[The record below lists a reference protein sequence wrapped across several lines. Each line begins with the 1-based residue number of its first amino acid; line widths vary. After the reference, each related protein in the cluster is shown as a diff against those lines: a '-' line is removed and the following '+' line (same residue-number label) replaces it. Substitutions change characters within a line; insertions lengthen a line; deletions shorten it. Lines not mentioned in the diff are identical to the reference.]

1 MHSIPII
8 IWYEICLGKTL
19 KSNVDSGTH
28 VRNVILHHHIQ
39 ITMESAGYFRPGRQ
53 PPECK
58 LLALASSQESQFLY
72 ILNLKGLQTPLAILL
87 YLPIQTTTS
96 TQG

>member
-39 ITMESAGYFRPGRQ
+39 ITMKSAAYFIPGQQ

-58 LLALASSQESQFLY
+58 LVAQTSSQESQFEYRLK
-72 ILNLKGLQTPLAILL
+72 LKGLQMPLSILL
-87 YLPIQTTTS
+87 CIPIQTTTS